1 MAHRGL
7 IARLR
12 AWHPRLQFVDPPWIE
27 GPASADVSGVV
38 NRAWQSLARRSQFGA
53 RFYAPLCLV
62 TGLTTGLFRSHP
74 GLVLG
79 FTAAHTLLGAARIRI
94 GGAFLKR
101 QDPAPA
107 HWHTLFVSATLLQ
120 ALLWGLFA
128 TSVLQLAHTHGNGVI
143 VWLPTAGM
151 CASAMTSLSPS
162 PGLFRLFLASMLGP
176 VLLALGLPGVEHG
189 LGVGIMVVLF
199 IGFLILEGN
208 HQSRSFWRSMTKNS
222 LLEQHA
228 ADLKEAHRSA
238 EEARRESETANR
250 HKSEFLANM
259 SHEIR
264 TPMNGVIGM
273 TSLLLDTALSPEQR
287 SHALTIRSSADSLLN
302 IINEILDYSKLGAG
316 RVTIEVT
323 DFDVHETMGEV
334 ADLLAAQAHQKG
346 LSFACHVPPGVPAH
360 LCGDPSRIRQVLVN
374 LAGNAIK
381 FTETGEVVMAIR
393 PITQGDGPVSLR
405 FSVRDTGIGIP
416 PERHAAVFDSFIQA
430 DGSTTRKYG
439 GTGLGLTISRQLVEM
454 MGGRIGVE
462 SEPGQGSTF
471 WFELTLERAA
481 SSGQP
486 GGPDPEKLSGLP
498 VLIVAERATQR
509 EILAE
514 TLTSWGCQTIEA
526 SGCDDGMSILRDGP
540 GGDSIRLVLLDMCAQ
555 GFDGEQA
562 ASTIR
567 SDRRFQELP
576 VILLAPVGITR
587 GNEVVKNRRFATVLP
602 SPVRQSQLLHAVL
615 EAVGASGP
623 DASAPGAPPAG
634 ESRAAHFLG
643 CRALLAEDNQVNQ
656 RVALGMLE
664 RLGVRADAVANGA
677 EALAA
682 LDLMHYDLVLMDI
695 QMPEMDGFEAT
706 AVIRERERGRE
717 RRIPIIALTAHVMQG
732 YRERCLA
739 AGMDDHIPKPID
751 PRRLEEVLLRWA
763 PERDARATAAT
774 AMADA
779 AAEAPPAPVDAAAG
793 EFPDLDLERL
803 HLATDGDPTLEE
815 ELLGIFLESARETLQ
830 EMHTALEAGDA
841 RLLRAHAHALK
852 GSSRTMG
859 AVALGELA
867 HELERL
873 GDTSDLASANGA
885 LRSANA
891 AFKRMET
898 AITARRLPRAA

>member
-1 MAHRGL
+1 MFHRSL
-7 IARLR
+7 IVRLR
-12 AWHPRLQFVDPPWIE
+12 AWHPRLRLVNPPWIE
-27 GPASADVSGVV
+27 GPASADVSVV
-38 NRAWQSLARRSQFGA
+38 VARAWVSLARRGRFGA
-53 RFYAPLCLV
+53 PFYAPLCLV
-62 TGLTTGLFRSHP
+62 TGFTSGLVGSHP
-74 GLVLG
+74 KLVVG
-79 FTAAHTLLGAARIRI
+79 FAAAHALLSAARIRV
-94 GGAFLKR
+94 GKALPEK
-101 QDPAPA
+101 QDHAPA
-107 HWHTLFVSATLLQ
+107 LWHAFFVSATLLQ
-120 ALLWGLFA
+120 ALFWGIFA
-128 TSVLQLAHTHGNGVI
+128 ASVLQLAHAHGNGII

-151 CASAMTSLSPS
+151 CASAMTSQAPS
-162 PGLFRLFLASMLGP
+162 PALFRLFLASMLGP
-176 VLLALGLPGVEHG
+176 MLVASGLTGLEHG
-189 LGVGIMVVLF
+189 LGVVIMVVLF

-208 HQSRSFWRSMTKNS
+208 HQSRSFWRSKTKNS

-228 ADLKEAHRSA
+228 ADLKEAHHSA
-238 EEARRESETANR
+238 EEARREAENANR

-273 TSLLLDTALSPEQR
+273 TGLLLDTALSPEQR

-346 LSFACHVPPGVPAH
+346 LSFACHVPPGLPAR

-381 FTETGEVVMAIR
+381 FTETGEVVMAVR

-405 FSVRDTGIGIP
+405 FSVHDTGIGIP
-416 PERHAAVFDSFIQA
+416 PERQAAVFDSFIQA

-471 WFELTLERAA
+471 WFELTLERA
-481 SSGQP
+481 SSAAQP
-486 GGPDPEKLSGLP
+486 AGPSLEALSGLP
-498 VLIVAERATQR
+498 VLIVAERETQR

-514 TLTSWGCQTIEA
+514 TLTSWGCRTIEA

-540 GGDSIRLVLLDMCAQ
+540 GGDSIRLVLLDSCAQ

-562 ASTIR
+562 AGAIR
-567 SDRRFQELP
+567 SDRRFLGLP
-576 VILLAPVGITR
+576 IILLAPVGISR
-587 GNEVVKNRRFATVLP
+587 GNEVVHNRRFAAVLP

-615 EAVGASGP
+615 EAVGAGAP
-623 DASAPGAPPAG
+623 AASAAGTPATA
-634 ESRAAHFLG
+634 ESRASRFLG

-677 EALAA
+677 EVLAA

-706 AVIRERERGRE
+706 AVIRERERGRD
-717 RRIPIIALTAHVMQG
+717 RRIPIVALTAHVMQG

-739 AGMDDHIPKPID
+739 AGMDDHLAKPID

-763 PERDARATAAT
+763 PAREAHAIPAPETAGAV
-774 AMADA
+774 
-779 AAEAPPAPVDAAAG
+779 AEAPPAPGDTTPG

-803 HLATDGDPTLEE
+803 HLVTDGEPALEE

-830 EMHTALEAGDA
+830 ELHVALEAGDA

-852 GSSRTMG
+852 GSSRTVG

-867 HELERL
+867 CELERL
-873 GDTSDLASANGA
+873 GDASDLASANGA
-885 LRSANA
+885 LRSASA
-891 AFKRMET
+891 AFKRMESV
-898 AITARRLPRAA
+898 ITARRLPQAA